1 MADFGAWLRR
11 LFGHPQEPAPVSPP
25 PRDQSP
31 TNGPQRFADDNNRFA
46 LAMYGQLRQQ
56 QGNVS
61 FSPFSIRTALS
72 MTQAGATGETAVQMR
87 EALRTSC
94 SDARLHVAFAEI
106 IQELNTTG
114 GGEYEMAVANSL
126 WGQDGAPLRTEFLD
140 LIARHYG
147 GGMHLVDFR
156 RDAEAARVS
165 INSWVDDKTRQKIR
179 ELIPVGGLDAV
190 SGLILV
196 NAVYFKGMWVRPFDR
211 VATRDAP
218 FDVAGGRTVQ
228 VPLMR
233 KVDTIRYVRGA
244 DYQAVDLIYRGDG
257 VSLFVLL
264 PNRKDGLAA
273 LEKSLSVQMI
283 HDCSRQMAAR
293 PVDVFLPRFT
303 ITWGPANLRDH
314 LITLGM
320 PLAFNPLKANFS
332 VINGHEPPD
341 VEALFLSAVWH
352 KTFVEVHEEGTE
364 AAAATAVGQPT
375 MAARPPAPDPMPIF
389 RADHPFLFAIRDRK
403 SGAILFLGRVVDPTL
418 ER

>member
-11 LFGHPQEPAPVSPP
+11 LFGHPQVTGGPSALPNE
-25 PRDQSP
+25 QSP
-31 TNGPQRFADDNNRFA
+31 TDGPASFADDNDRFA
-46 LAMYGQLRQQ
+46 LAMYGHLRQEP
-56 QGNVS
+56 GNLS

-72 MTQAGATGETAVQMR
+72 MTQAGAVGETAVQMR
-87 EALRTSC
+87 EALRTS
-94 SDARLHVAFAEI
+94 SVDERQHAGFAAI
-106 IQELNTTG
+106 MQQLNHAG

-147 GGMHLVDFR
+147 GDVQLVDFR
-156 RDAEAARVS
+156 RDAEAARVR
-165 INSWVDDKTRQKIR
+165 INHWVDDKTKQKIR
-179 ELIPVGGLDAV
+179 DLIPVGGLDAV
-190 SGLILV
+190 SGLVLV

-211 VATRDAP
+211 LATSDAP
-218 FDVAGGRTVQ
+218 FDVTAGRRVQ

-233 KVDTIRYVRGA
+233 KVETIRYVRGA

-264 PNRKDGLAA
+264 PDRKDGLAA
-273 LEKSLSVQMI
+273 LEKRLSLQML
-283 HDCSRQMAAR
+283 HDGSRQMVAR
-293 PVDVFLPRFT
+293 PVDLSLPRFR
-303 ITWGPANLRDH
+303 ITWGPANLRGH
-314 LITLGM
+314 LIALGM
-320 PLAFNPLKANFS
+320 PLAFSPLKANFS

-341 VEALFLSAVWH
+341 VDALSLSAVWH

-364 AAAATAVGQPT
+364 AAAATAVVAPT
-375 MAARPPAPDPMPIF
+375 MSAPLPTPDQIPIF

-403 SGAILFLGRVVDPTL
+403 SGAMLFLGRVVDPTV